1 MYIFC
6 LQYDVIVYI
15 YECILLT
22 PLCLISYKTT
32 YTAVKNAIEKPMSPM
47 VVQAY
52 ANHAI
57 NTIGRHSKF
66 IVMRPYV
73 FLEFVRLALT
83 APGSTLSTTTVASHM
98 SLAFT
103 PVRDG
108 TGDEFSYAWCP
119 PLGLALSM
127 AEYLLNEI
135 REEVANEGQREAQLI
150 EQMTAHFLKSWLSS
164 TVETKA
170 GMLMA
175 ENEGKEAL
183 EARYL
188 ALVEKLCEDESG
200 GQSIALQL
208 GDFIPGG
215 YLALKEED
223 DDTDDED
230 EEEEEYEQYTDAE
243 DDEDEEEDENEENE
257 E

>member
-1 MYIFC
+1 
-6 LQYDVIVYI
+6 
-15 YECILLT
+15 
-22 PLCLISYKTT
+22 
-32 YTAVKNAIEKPMSPM
+32 MSPM
-47 VVQAY
+47 VVQIY

-57 NTIGRHSKF
+57 DTIGRHSKF

-73 FLEFVRLALT
+73 FLDFVRLALT
-83 APGSTLSTTTVASHM
+83 APGSTFSTATVASHM
-98 SLAFT
+98 ALAFS

-108 TGDEFSYAWCP
+108 TGDEFSYAWSP

-127 AEYLLNEI
+127 AEYLLDEI

-150 EQMTAHFLKSWLSS
+150 EHMTADFLKSWLSS

-188 ALVEKLCEDESG
+188 ALVEKLCEDGSG

-215 YLALKEED
+215 YLALKEQD
-223 DDTDDED
+223 DDTEDED
-230 EEEEEYEQYTDAE
+230 EE
-243 DDEDEEEDENEENE
+243 DEGEEEDEDTEHKE
-257 E
+257 